1 MKKACTNHIEIGS
14 SDSVTSWFIID
25 NYCDV
30 FVCHCND
37 WSLPRKWINNV
48 SKCYNNSGILS
59 APYAIWFQ
67 SSNQLSHWDCWFLRQ
82 IILKINTFLSSNKL
96 LLFLLSQYCHLPS
109 YSNHHFHSPNS
120 VAILDSLDMYLVSF
134 SISTKMKATQCYFIC
149 KSYCTMYY
157 QFSFE

>member
-82 IILKINTFLSSNKL
+82 LILKINTFLSSNKL
-96 LLFLLSQYCHLPS
+96 FVVLTIAILPFTLVFKPSFSLSQQCCDIRLFRY
-109 YSNHHFHSPNS
+109 
-120 VAILDSLDMYLVSF
+120 VSCLIF
-134 SISTKMKATQCYFIC
+134 Y
-149 KSYCTMYY
+149 
-157 QFSFE
+157 